1 MLGTIRI
8 GHRAV
13 HRARTLRIFFSLFVF
28 SFFFKLFSVFCSLFE
43 IFFFSTCPL
52 IFFSLQF
59 FSFCLSFFSSFFLLF
74 FFVFAFLFFLFF
86 GSPLFSLFLSL
97 SLFLL
102 GIELISAT
110 IGKLNIIYV
119 VTSDDN
125 LIPRYVFNLA
135 YLTLVTGDCGW
146 DTVVSVHA
154 RFLVF
159 LLVLV
164 SFVVQLVP
172 QERILEQ
179 CWYIGDAAAKTDVEK
194 GVM

>member
-13 HRARTLRIFFSLFVF
+13 HRARTLRIFFLF
-28 SFFFKLFSVFCSLFE
+28 SFFFFFFFDFFLFFCSLFE

-52 IFFSLQF
+52 IFFLYSFALF
-59 FSFCLSFFSSFFLLF
+59 VFLFSLLF
-74 FFVFAFLFFLFF
+74 FFFCYFFAFCFSFFC
-86 GSPLFSLFLSL
+86 SSLFSLFLSL

-110 IGKLNIIYV
+110 ISKLNIIYV
-119 VTSDDN
+119 VTADDN
-125 LIPRYVFNLA
+125 LITRYVFNLA

-146 DTVVSVHA
+146 DTVVSVHT

-164 SFVVQLVP
+164 FFVVQLVP
-172 QERILEQ
+172 QERILEH
-179 CWYIGDAAAKTDVEK
+179 CWCIGVAAAKTDVERC
-194 GVM
+194 VT

>member
-1 MLGTIRI
+1 M
-8 GHRAV
+8 
-13 HRARTLRIFFSLFVF
+13 
-28 SFFFKLFSVFCSLFE
+28 
-43 IFFFSTCPL
+43 
-52 IFFSLQF
+52 
-59 FSFCLSFFSSFFLLF
+59 
-74 FFVFAFLFFLFF
+74 
-86 GSPLFSLFLSL
+86 
-97 SLFLL
+97 L

-179 CWYIGDAAAKTDVEK
+179 CWYTGDAAAKTDVEK

>member
-1 MLGTIRI
+1 MRKKQHVCQRGVDHLEACDGSSPVGDCSQAVEVVAGPRLAHVERMWNGRTSIRF
-8 GHRAV
+8 
-13 HRARTLRIFFSLFVF
+13 LRRS
-28 SFFFKLFSVFCSLFE
+28 
-43 IFFFSTCPL
+43 
-52 IFFSLQF
+52 
-59 FSFCLSFFSSFFLLF
+59 
-74 FFVFAFLFFLFF
+74 
-86 GSPLFSLFLSL
+86 SL
-97 SLFLL
+97 SCGASGRGGVL

-164 SFVVQLVP
+164 SFVIQLVP

-179 CWYIGDAAAKTDVEK
+179 CWYTGDAAAKTDVEK
-194 GVM
+194 GVV